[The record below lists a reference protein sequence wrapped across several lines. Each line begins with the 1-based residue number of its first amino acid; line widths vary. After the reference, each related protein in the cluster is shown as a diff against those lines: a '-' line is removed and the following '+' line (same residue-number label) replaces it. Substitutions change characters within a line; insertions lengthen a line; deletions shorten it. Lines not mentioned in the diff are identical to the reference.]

1 MEKNKTGKARLL
13 WQLFLSCFYISAFTF
28 GGGFVIIT
36 FMKRKFV
43 DEKGWI
49 NEQEMLDLT
58 ALAQSAPG
66 AIAVNAAVLV
76 GWRIGGFLGM
86 LTAVVGTILPP
97 LLIISVVSLFY
108 AAFAANRYVALVLD
122 GMQAGVAAVI
132 LDVVC
137 NLGKNVVK
145 SRSVVKIGLMAAAFT
160 ATFFFKINVIYIILA
175 AAAVGIVTETLRH
188 KKEAKAWSVSSCL
201 SALPRWDCSPS
212 AAGTR
217 QCR

>member
-86 LTAVVGTILPP
+86 LTAVVGTVLPP

-175 AAAVGIVTETLRH
+175 AAAVGIVTETLRY
-188 KKEAKAWSVSSCL
+188 KKEAKA
-201 SALPRWDCSPS
+201 
-212 AAGTR
+212 
-217 QCR
+217 

>member
-86 LTAVVGTILPP
+86 LTAVMGTILPP
-97 LLIISVVSLFY
+97 LLIISAVSLFY

-188 KKEAKAWSVSSCL
+188 KKEAKA
-201 SALPRWDCSPS
+201 
-212 AAGTR
+212 
-217 QCR
+217 

>member
-1 MEKNKTGKARLL
+1 MEKTKTGKARLL

-86 LTAVVGTILPP
+86 LTAVVGTVLPP

-188 KKEAKAWSVSSCL
+188 KKEAKA
-201 SALPRWDCSPS
+201 
-212 AAGTR
+212 
-217 QCR
+217 

>member
-76 GWRIGGFLGM
+76 GWRVGGFLGM

-188 KKEAKAWSVSSCL
+188 KKEAKA
-201 SALPRWDCSPS
+201 
-212 AAGTR
+212 
-217 QCR
+217 

>member
-1 MEKNKTGKARLL
+1 MEKNKTGKTRLL

-132 LDVVC
+132 LDVTCSLGQGVLTKGRFLSTVLLVC
-137 NLGKNVVK
+137 ALALVLFTNISPIL
-145 SRSVVKIGLMAAAFT
+145 LLLCAALT
-160 ATFFFKINVIYIILA
+160 
-175 AAAVGIVTETLRH
+175 GI
-188 KKEAKAWSVSSCL
+188 L
-201 SALPRWDCSPS
+201 SALLPS
-212 AAGTR
+212 KKGGAL
-217 QCR
+217 

>member
-188 KKEAKAWSVSSCL
+188 KKEAKA
-201 SALPRWDCSPS
+201 
-212 AAGTR
+212 
-217 QCR
+217 

>member
-1 MEKNKTGKARLL
+1 MEKIKTGKARLL

-76 GWRIGGFLGM
+76 GWRVGGFLGM

-188 KKEAKAWSVSSCL
+188 KKEAKA
-201 SALPRWDCSPS
+201 
-212 AAGTR
+212 
-217 QCR
+217 

>member
-36 FMKRKFV
+36 FMNRKFV

-97 LLIISVVSLFY
+97 ILIISVVSLFY

-188 KKEAKAWSVSSCL
+188 KKEAKA
-201 SALPRWDCSPS
+201 
-212 AAGTR
+212 
-217 QCR
+217 

>member
-1 MEKNKTGKARLL
+1 MEKIKTGKARLL

-188 KKEAKAWSVSSCL
+188 KKEAKA
-201 SALPRWDCSPS
+201 
-212 AAGTR
+212 
-217 QCR
+217 

>member
-1 MEKNKTGKARLL
+1 
-13 WQLFLSCFYISAFTF
+13 
-28 GGGFVIIT
+28 
-36 FMKRKFV
+36 
-43 DEKGWI
+43 
-49 NEQEMLDLT
+49 MLDLT

-86 LTAVVGTILPP
+86 LTAVMGTILPP
-97 LLIISVVSLFY
+97 LLIISAVSLFY

-188 KKEAKAWSVSSCL
+188 KKEAKA
-201 SALPRWDCSPS
+201 
-212 AAGTR
+212 
-217 QCR
+217 

>member
-175 AAAVGIVTETLRH
+175 AAAVGIVTETLRY
-188 KKEAKAWSVSSCL
+188 KKEAKE
-201 SALPRWDCSPS
+201 
-212 AAGTR
+212 
-217 QCR
+217 

>member
-13 WQLFLSCFYISAFTF
+13 WQLCLSCFYISAFTF

-188 KKEAKAWSVSSCL
+188 KKEAKA
-201 SALPRWDCSPS
+201 
-212 AAGTR
+212 
-217 QCR
+217 

>member
-76 GWRIGGFLGM
+76 GWRVGGFLGM

-175 AAAVGIVTETLRH
+175 AAAVGIVTEPLRH
-188 KKEAKAWSVSSCL
+188 KKEAKA
-201 SALPRWDCSPS
+201 
-212 AAGTR
+212 
-217 QCR
+217 

>member
-175 AAAVGIVTETLRH
+175 AAAVGIVTETLRY
-188 KKEAKAWSVSSCL
+188 KKEAKA
-201 SALPRWDCSPS
+201 
-212 AAGTR
+212 
-217 QCR
+217 

>member
-97 LLIISVVSLFY
+97 LLIISAVSLFY

-188 KKEAKAWSVSSCL
+188 KKEAKA
-201 SALPRWDCSPS
+201 
-212 AAGTR
+212 
-217 QCR
+217 

>member
-86 LTAVVGTILPP
+86 LTAVVGTVLPP

-108 AAFAANRYVALVLD
+108 TAFAANRYVALVLD

-160 ATFFFKINVIYIILA
+160 TTFFFKINVIYIILA

-188 KKEAKAWSVSSCL
+188 KKEAKA
-201 SALPRWDCSPS
+201 
-212 AAGTR
+212 
-217 QCR
+217 

>member
-86 LTAVVGTILPP
+86 LTAVVGTVLPP

-108 AAFAANRYVALVLD
+108 TAFAANRYVALVLD

-160 ATFFFKINVIYIILA
+160 TTFFFRINVIYIILA

-188 KKEAKAWSVSSCL
+188 KKEAKA
-201 SALPRWDCSPS
+201 
-212 AAGTR
+212 
-217 QCR
+217 

>member
-13 WQLFLSCFYISAFTF
+13 WQLFLSCCYISAFTF

-36 FMKRKFV
+36 CMKRKFV

-86 LTAVVGTILPP
+86 LTAVVGTVLPP

-108 AAFAANRYVALVLD
+108 TAFAANRYVALVLD

-160 ATFFFKINVIYIILA
+160 TTFFFKINVIYIILA

-188 KKEAKAWSVSSCL
+188 KKEAKA
-201 SALPRWDCSPS
+201 
-212 AAGTR
+212 
-217 QCR
+217 

>member
-1 MEKNKTGKARLL
+1 MEKTKTGKARLL

-175 AAAVGIVTETLRH
+175 AAVVGIVTETLRH
-188 KKEAKAWSVSSCL
+188 KKEAKA
-201 SALPRWDCSPS
+201 
-212 AAGTR
+212 
-217 QCR
+217 